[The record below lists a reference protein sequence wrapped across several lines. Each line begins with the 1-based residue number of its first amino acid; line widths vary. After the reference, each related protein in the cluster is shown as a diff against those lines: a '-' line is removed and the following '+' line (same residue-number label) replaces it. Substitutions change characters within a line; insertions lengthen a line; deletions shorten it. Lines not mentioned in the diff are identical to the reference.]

1 MEAKLLES
9 SSDEI
14 AIFQAYIDPINSER
28 ETLWARHN
36 ALLLANSLIIGALAI
51 SPAALWGGPRHVERR
66 PPHKR
71 SMVWDRGVVYAVLFG
86 FTSIIVWERYSEVE
100 AVAVSSMRWLPCAS
114 ATSASRRPSATTS
127 SSRTS
132 GRLPSRLVTIAGPR
146 PVASARSID
155 AAHRSALPR
164 PDRSRH
170 GHR

>member
-14 AIFQAYIDPINSER
+14 AIFQAYIDLINSER

-155 AAHRSALPR
+155 AASPFGSSSA
-164 PDRSRH
+164 
-170 GHR
+170 